1 MLHMWPLA
9 GNEYPSGRLCQL
21 ATSLPVIIP
30 HHSRSFHTETSF
42 SERIQSSKF
51 KMCSQYSIKIVMYI
65 VTHTD
70 RLPSSASKKTL
81 LEKTWDSAWAPTFY
95 KGLEVF
101 MMACQGWQG
110 MIWGL
115 TLEVCRD
122 VSKMAAGKWVS
133 AFESHWNGGWGR
145 CYSRFKNFGLNKSI
159 NSLIIALP
167 KLQYIKIWHF

>member
-65 VTHTD
+65 VTHKD
-70 RLPSSASKKTL
+70 RLNSSAYKKTH

-122 VSKMAAGKWVS
+122 ERFQDGSRQVSFSIWESLEWRLRKMLFTVQKFW
-133 AFESHWNGGWGR
+133 FEQK
-145 CYSRFKNFGLNKSI
+145 Y
-159 NSLIIALP
+159 
-167 KLQYIKIWHF
+167 